1 MSRLKIHDYS
11 IYESVVAYDC
21 SGSTDS
27 RYGDTKFYHTKTQDI
42 VKNLN
47 IETTL
52 FIRWDVNCDI
62 ISKKD
67 LKDINM
73 KEMGFGGTS
82 PVNLFSFIK
91 NINFKGHLIFISDG
105 QIDNSSA
112 NICSD
117 ILFDYKFSKVNI
129 YLIYTGGI
137 VNESVSC
144 AITRNSP
151 HEIEIYKN
159 KEYYNDPI
167 LISVTNNDFNMV
179 NNLDSISTIE
189 KFMEQKDTLK
199 NVLFSI
205 NTGTKGNKILH
216 SKLVELKNKLIKIE
230 SKSYAKNINDPVSRL
245 IDSFE
250 KQKLSLSILD
260 EVWKMYYKL
269 DDDNEDDNEDDWKKV
284 IDKFIS
290 WCSGTLSNAFDRNKI
305 SNREAKAIITPVFP
319 SENIQILEEQMDNL
333 KITCPITLSDSTNI
347 IVLMKKTDL
356 NVFNNLPTNIK
367 DSLINCPLNAL
378 KNNDILNYIKSL
390 FDCVIS
396 IEAYKE
402 LVEHGI
408 SDSSPLTRDDIFGGL
423 CLGKDKS
430 HVNATNS
437 TLRYILTG
445 GKSLGNID
453 LWFAILYF
461 LIKRGHV
468 EHLKEYLPAF
478 EEHMKFRL
486 LKSKSYMCL
495 SGLPSYPTYSVPLG
509 LAMWCSVMAT
519 TSELSLMKNA
529 SFDPLRMHLAYSID
543 IIELLN
549 ILNISVPNNLI
560 EHINR
565 LKMLRIFLQEVKKGK
580 DDALKLKNQV
590 EALFYNA
597 IETSELWVFIDGTP
611 SEEQI
616 NKVKSRLPK
625 VCENFSNTDIK
636 YILDICDSN
645 KAESDINISYRY
657 TNRKNIITNTKTWDF
672 TNDVPSST
680 IRICPETCRPYY
692 NVADKNGFKST
703 WLDQAI
709 KVYGYNLF
717 STDNFYG
724 RYISEHKQYPSK
736 SKFLNYIFLYYYT
749 RGKMTL
755 PICIEQFVDE
765 VLDDYQDIMINI
777 SPIDFAERWT
787 ESIHINVRMGMEIER
802 RK

>member
-1 MSRLKIHDYS
+1 MSDYS
-11 IYESVVAYDC
+11 VYENIVAYDC
-21 SGSTDS
+21 SGSTDKS
-27 RYGDTKFYHTKTQDI
+27 FGDTKFYHTKTQDI
-42 VKNLN
+42 VNNLN
-47 IETTL
+47 IKTTL
-52 FIRWDVNCDI
+52 FIRWDDNYNI
-62 ISKKD
+62 ISKED
-67 LKDINM
+67 LREINM
-73 KEMGFGGTS
+73 RQKGYGGTS
-82 PVNLFSFIK
+82 PVKLFEFIK
-91 NINFKGHLIFISDG
+91 HINYKGNLIFISDG
-105 QIDNSSA
+105 QIDDSTA
-112 NICSD
+112 NRCSN
-117 ILFDYKFSKVNI
+117 ILFECVFSKVNI
-129 YLIYTGGI
+129 HLIYTGGNI
-137 VNESVSC
+137 NESVSC
-144 AITRNSP
+144 AMIRNSP
-151 HEIEIYKN
+151 HDIKIYKN
-159 KEYYNDPI
+159 REYYNNPI
-167 LISVTNNDFNMV
+167 VISVTNEDFDFV
-179 NNLDSISTIE
+179 NNLETISTIE
-189 KFMEQKDTLK
+189 KFMEQKDILK
-199 NVLFSI
+199 NVLFSV
-205 NTGTKGNKILH
+205 NTGTKGNMILH
-216 SKLVELKNKLIKIE
+216 AKLVELKNKLIKIE
-230 SKSYAKNINDPVSRL
+230 SKSFAKNINDPVSRL

-250 KQKLSLSILD
+250 KQELSLSILD
-260 EVWKMYYKL
+260 EVWKMYYSIDDN
-269 DDDNEDDNEDDWKKV
+269 DDDDVEDWKKL

-290 WCSGTLSNAFDRNKI
+290 WCSGSLSNAFDRNKI

-319 SENIQILEEQMDNL
+319 SENIQILEEQIDNL

-347 IVLMKKTDL
+347 IILMKITDV
-356 NVFNNLPTNIK
+356 NVFNNLPTDVK

-378 KNNDILNYIKSL
+378 KNDDILNYIKSL
-390 FDCVIS
+390 FDCAIS

-461 LIKRGHV
+461 LVKRGHV

-495 SGLPSYPTYSVPLG
+495 SGLPSFPVYSVPLG
-509 LAMWCSVMAT
+509 LAMWCSIMAT
-519 TSELSLMKNA
+519 TSDLSLMKNA
-529 SFDPLRMHLAYSID
+529 SFDPLRMHLAYSLD

-549 ILNISVPNNLI
+549 ILNISAPNNLI

-565 LKMLRIFLQEVKKGK
+565 LKILRIFLQKIKKGK
-580 DDALKLKNQV
+580 DEALKLKNQV

-611 SEEQI
+611 SEDQI

-645 KAESDINISYRY
+645 KAESDIYIPYRY
-657 TNRKNIITNTKTWDF
+657 TARKNIITNTKTWEF
-672 TNDVPSST
+672 TNDVPSNT
-680 IRICPETCRPYY
+680 INICPETCRPYY

-709 KVYGYNLF
+709 KIYGYNLF

-724 RYISEHKQYPSK
+724 RYISEHKKYPSK

-749 RGKMTL
+749 RGKITL
-755 PICIEQFVDE
+755 PICVETFVDE

-777 SPIDFAERWT
+777 SPADFAERWT
-787 ESIHINVRMGMEIER
+787 KSIYINARIEMER

>member
-1 MSRLKIHDYS
+1 MADYS
-11 IYESVVAYDC
+11 VYENIVAYDC
-21 SGSTDS
+21 SGSTDKFF
-27 RYGDTKFYHTKTQDI
+27 GDTKFYHTKTQDI

-47 IETTL
+47 TKTTL
-52 FIRWDVNCDI
+52 FIRWDDGYNI
-62 ISKKD
+62 ISKED
-67 LKDINM
+67 LREINM
-73 KEMGFGGTS
+73 KQKGYGGTS
-82 PVNLFSFIK
+82 PFKLFEFIK
-91 NINFKGHLIFISDG
+91 HINYKGELTFISDG
-105 QIDNSSA
+105 QIDDYSA
-112 NICSD
+112 NRCSD
-117 ILFDYKFSKVNI
+117 ILIESVFSKVNI
-129 YLIYTGGI
+129 HLIYTGGNI
-137 VNESVSC
+137 NESVSC
-144 AITRNSP
+144 AMIRNSP
-151 HEIEIYKN
+151 HEIKIYKN
-159 KEYYNDPI
+159 KEYYNNPI
-167 LISVTNNDFNMV
+167 VISVTNEDFNLV

-189 KFMEQKDTLK
+189 KFIEQKEILK

-205 NTGTKGNKILH
+205 NTGTKGNKVLH
-216 SKLVELKNKLIKIE
+216 AKLVELKNKLIKIE
-230 SKSYAKNINDPVSRL
+230 SKSFAKNSNDPVSRL

-250 KQKLSLSILD
+250 KQELSLSILD
-260 EVWKMYYKL
+260 EVWKMYYNI
-269 DDDNEDDNEDDWKKV
+269 DDNDNEDDWKKV

-290 WCSGTLSNAFDRNKI
+290 WCSGSLTNSFDRNKT
-305 SNREAKAIITPVFP
+305 SNREDKAIITPVFP
-319 SENIQILEEQMDNL
+319 PESIEILEEKMDNL

-356 NVFNNLPTNIK
+356 NIFNNLPTDIK

-408 SDSSPLTRDDIFGGL
+408 SDCSPLTRDDIFGGL

-437 TLRYILTG
+437 TLRYILTS

-461 LIKRGHV
+461 LVKRGHV

-495 SGLPSYPTYSVPLG
+495 SGLSSYPTYSVPLG
-509 LAMWCSVMAT
+509 LAMWCSIMAT
-519 TSELSLMKNA
+519 TSDLALMKNA
-529 SFDPLRMHLAYSID
+529 SFDPIRIHLAYSLD

-549 ILNISVPNNLI
+549 ILNISVPDNLV

-565 LKMLRIFLQEVKKGK
+565 LKMLRIFLQQVKKGK
-580 DDALKLKNQV
+580 NETLKLKNQV

-611 SEEQI
+611 SEDQI

-625 VCENFSNTDIK
+625 VCENFSNADIK

-645 KAESDINISYRY
+645 KAESDIYIPYRY
-657 TNRKNIITNTKTWDF
+657 TSQKNVITNTKTWDL
-672 TNDVPSST
+672 TNDVPSTT
-680 IRICPETCRPYY
+680 IHICPETCRPYY

-703 WLDQAI
+703 WLDEAI
-709 KVYGYNLF
+709 KIYGYNLF

-724 RYISEHKQYPSK
+724 RYISEHKKYPSK

-749 RGKMTL
+749 RSKITL
-755 PICIEQFVDE
+755 PICVEKFVDE
-765 VLDDYQDIMINI
+765 VLDDYQDIMINV
-777 SPIDFAERWT
+777 SPNDFAERWT
-787 ESIHINVRMGMEIER
+787 KSMHINVRISMEMER